1 MWNTRNSYLPFPFH
15 SFCTCSFLTSKSWK
29 PTTPCPFP
37 YHSFFLL
44 LFFFIIIFFIIIL
57 HIFFLLLPQGLKPKK
72 EGGRLVGFLERTI
85 STLYSSQQG
94 RSLSFTLCLSVEY
107 IVFLFLFSL
116 FNLYINSSVSPSL
129 SLSLSLSL
137 CSITF
142 VAARYTHKQKRL
154 ILSYYLLNFSWIVSH
169 RV

>member
-1 MWNTRNSYLPFPFH
+1 MECETQETHTSPFLSTPFVLVLFSLPKVESQLHPVP
-15 SFCTCSFLTSKSWK
+15 FLTTRFSFF
-29 PTTPCPFP
+29 C
-37 YHSFFLL
+37 FFLL
-44 LFFFIIIFFIIIL
+44 SYSLLLFYTFL
-57 HIFFLLLPQGLKPKK
+57 FFLLPQSLKPKK

-129 SLSLSLSL
+129 SLSRFALSLL
-137 CSITF
+137 
-142 VAARYTHKQKRL
+142 
-154 ILSYYLLNFSWIVSH
+154 
-169 RV
+169 